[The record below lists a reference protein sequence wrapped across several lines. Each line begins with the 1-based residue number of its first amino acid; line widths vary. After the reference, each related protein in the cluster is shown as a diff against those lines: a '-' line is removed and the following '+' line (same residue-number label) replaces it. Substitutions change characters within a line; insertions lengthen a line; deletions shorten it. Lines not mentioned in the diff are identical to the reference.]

1 MLGVVGQQ
9 CCVRLHAA
17 LFRKKITLPVANL
30 YDSDLSYMFRNC
42 FEHEHHFIGLIYIY
56 IFQNCHKQFFL
67 KKLMRHHSYV
77 SVSKLQGIVMSR
89 QSGFENMGTVFSS
102 LEILQE
108 PEIRKDQ
115 LK

>member
-1 MLGVVGQQ
+1 
-9 CCVRLHAA
+9 
-17 LFRKKITLPVANL
+17 
-30 YDSDLSYMFRNC
+30 
-42 FEHEHHFIGLIYIY
+42 
-56 IFQNCHKQFFL
+56 
-67 KKLMRHHSYV
+67 MRHHPYV

-102 LEILQE
+102 IEILQE